1 MIMPTFAPLDYP
13 IAKPT
18 FQIGDSV
25 IIINKGQVYSS
36 YNKWFDINKN
46 RIENSIKA
54 KHAYNQAP
62 KDGTT
67 GIIVAYGPH
76 SEPSDPNARNE
87 ILYAVEI
94 DTKVYIMGAKG
105 LKLSKPAEPEEII
118 PDSTEPFVPYSISFE
133 ELLKGEK

>member
-1 MIMPTFAPLDYP
+1 MNRPPTFNNNPL
-13 IAKPT
+13 PT

-25 IIINKGQVYSS
+25 VIVNKGQVYPT
-36 YNKWFDINKN
+36 YDEWFDINKN
-46 RIENSIKA
+46 CIESSIKA
-54 KHAYNQAP
+54 KHAYNKAP
-62 KDGTT
+62 KEKTT

-76 SEPSDPNARNE
+76 SKPNNPYARNE

-105 LKLSKPAEPEEII
+105 LKLSRPAEPEEII

-133 ELLKGEK
+133 DLLKGEK